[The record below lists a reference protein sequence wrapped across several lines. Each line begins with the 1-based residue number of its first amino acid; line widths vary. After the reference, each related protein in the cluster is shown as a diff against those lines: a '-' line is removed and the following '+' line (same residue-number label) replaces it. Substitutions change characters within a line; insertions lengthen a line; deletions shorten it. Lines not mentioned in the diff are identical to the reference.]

1 MPVSAPMKNGY
12 MSADDVR
19 RAIAREAE
27 ALGSVTEWA
36 KQKKVSQAYVA
47 HVLQGR
53 QEPGKKLLDVLG
65 LRRKVTYERTK

>member
-1 MPVSAPMKNGY
+1 MT
-12 MSADDVR
+12 ADDVR

-27 ALGSVTEWA
+27 ELGSVSEWA

-53 QEPGKKLLDVLG
+53 QEPGKKLLAILG
-65 LRRKVTYERTK
+65 LRKTVKYERVRA